1 MPDQPAY
8 PTRYAYA
15 EALLELAEAN
25 PDVVV
30 LNADVAKSI
39 GTMDLAERFPGREF
53 NFGIAEQNMMTAA
66 AGMATLGLIPFVST
80 YAVFASMRAC
90 EQVRTMICYP
100 RLNVKIAASHGGL
113 TPGQDGVTH
122 QGLEDM
128 ALMRAL
134 AGMTIIMPADAAST
148 RQAVWAAAAHP
159 GPVYLRLTRDP
170 VPALYDDNLDFQ
182 IGRAI
187 ALRSGPDA
195 TIIAIGDMV
204 ALALEAASALEREGL
219 RVSVLDMHTLKPLD
233 EGAVLRAA
241 CDTGA
246 IVTAEDHTLF
256 GGLGSA
262 VAEVLGERCPVPL
275 ERVGLAN
282 TFAESGPY
290 RELLTRYGLSTAH
303 IARAVRQ
310 AVERR
315 GQPAAWAIPAA
326 SDAQAGASP
335 PQLAGP
341 PGRGGG
347 ASHVREQ
354 EEGS

>member
-1 MPDQPAY
+1 MADVLAY

-15 EALLELAEAN
+15 EAVQELAAAN
-25 PDVVV
+25 PDVVL
-30 LNADVAKSI
+30 LNADVAKSMR
-39 GTMDLAERFPGREF
+39 TNEFAERFPDREF
-53 NFGIAEQNMMTAA
+53 NFGIAEQNMMAAA

-128 ALMRAL
+128 ALMRSL
-134 AGMTIIMPADAAST
+134 AGMTVIQPADATST
-148 RQAVWAAAAHP
+148 RKAVWAAAAHQ

-170 VPALYDDNLDFQ
+170 VPVLYDDSLQFE

-187 ALRSGPDA
+187 TLRDGEDA

-204 ALALEAASALEREGL
+204 ALALEAADMLEAEGL
-219 RVSVLDMHTLKPLD
+219 QVGVVDMHTLKPLD
-233 EGAVLRAA
+233 EAAVVRAA
-241 CDTGA
+241 QATGA
-246 IVTAEDHTLF
+246 IVTAENHTLF

-262 VAEVLGERCPVPL
+262 VAEVLGEQCPVPL
-275 ERVGLAN
+275 SRVGLGN

-290 RELLTRYGLSTAH
+290 KELLVKYRMSGVD
-303 IARAVRQ
+303 IAAAVRR
-310 AVERR
+310 VVSRKDR
-315 GQPAAWAIPAA
+315 
-326 SDAQAGASP
+326 
-335 PQLAGP
+335 
-341 PGRGGG
+341 
-347 ASHVREQ
+347 VR
-354 EEGS
+354 SR